1 MGVLDGLK
9 VLDLSWGISGPVAGM
24 LLADH
29 GASVTR
35 IEAPDGGPL
44 PDVSGYPV
52 WNRGKRSAVLD
63 LSGERDRRRL
73 VALASQADVLV
84 ESFRP
89 GTADRMGIGYDVL
102 ARVNPGLIYCDIT
115 GYGSD
120 GPDRDRP
127 GIDGLVAARTG
138 HQFEVRG
145 RVGGTIGLLS
155 GTEGMM
161 PGLEAPEGCWVG
173 PDREGPLF
181 TGVPWISMATAYI
194 AVIGINAAIRARGIT
209 GQGQRVSACLLQGV
223 LATTIAGWMRVE
235 HSDVP
240 LFETWVIDPR
250 APKGFFQGSDGTWTH
265 HWVPLPEFILNAAA
279 GGMRATPELTSPK
292 DASLRISP
300 KAEDMVILHALND
313 PLTEAVSQYTA
324 GQWVDLAAR
333 VGVPVQPVR
342 SPEAALLDPALL
354 ADGCVVEV
362 ADPELGP
369 LRQVGRVVE
378 LARHPQPVPAGAAP
392 RGAHTDEVR
401 AEADALLAQGGDHLE
416 PPIRALGASSS
427 FASAPRSSEPA
438 SPPTSD
444 NSKTELAH
452 PLDGI
457 TVLDLG
463 LAVAGPFGTQV
474 LAQLGARVIK
484 VTMMH
489 DKFWFSNHI
498 AMCCNRDKESIT
510 LNLKDPEAMTV
521 LRKLV
526 SGADV
531 VQHNMRYDA
540 AERLGI
546 DYESLRAINP
556 RLVYCHTMGH
566 EQGVRG
572 AHPANDQ
579 TGAALAGTS
588 WLDGGLD
595 NGGRPVWS
603 ATSLGDTGNG
613 YLSAL
618 GIIQALYD
626 RDRTGEGQLVRTS
639 IIYAQLLNCSMAWV
653 SPDGARAAARPRL
666 DADGWGWG
674 ALYRIYRTSSG
685 YLTIAALSDG
695 AWRSLTKATGRPEL
709 ASDPRYDS
717 PASRSAHD
725 AELAAELEAVFGAR
739 PAADW
744 FEVLDAAG
752 VPCEVTDPDYVVRL
766 FDDPDAERRQ
776 LTASFEHRMVGAMK
790 LGGLSFRL
798 SGTPGVIKSGPLWP
812 GQDSRKILGELGYT
826 EEEISKL
833 LEAGAVDDTSVS
845 GQRRAGPNG

>member
-35 IEAPDGGPL
+35 IEAPGGGPL

-52 WNRGKRSAVLD
+52 WNRGKRSAILD
-63 LSGERDRRRL
+63 LTDERDARRL
-73 VALASQADVLV
+73 IALAGQADILI
-84 ESFRP
+84 ESFQP
-89 GTADRMGIGYDVL
+89 GTADRLGIGYDVL
-102 ARVNPGLIYCDIT
+102 ARLNPGLIYCDIT
-115 GYGSD
+115 GYGRD
-120 GPDRDRP
+120 DPDRDRP

-145 RVGGTIGLLS
+145 RVGGTIGVLS

-209 GQGQRVSACLLQGV
+209 GRGQRVSASLLQGV

-279 GGMRATPELTSPK
+279 NGMRATADLASPK

-313 PLTEAVSQYTA
+313 PLTEAVGQYPA
-324 GQWVDLAAR
+324 AQWVDLAAE

-342 SPEAALLDPALL
+342 PPEAALLDPALL

-362 ADPELGP
+362 TDPELGP

-392 RGAHTDEVR
+392 RGAHTDVVK
-401 AEADALLAQGGDHLE
+401 AEADAVLAQGG
-416 PPIRALGASSS
+416 
-427 FASAPRSSEPA
+427 APRRPPSPA
-438 SPPTSD
+438 PD
-444 NSKTELAH
+444 NSKNDLDH
-452 PLDGI
+452 PLSGV

-510 LNLKDPEAMTV
+510 LNLKDPEAMAV

-526 SGADV
+526 ASADV

-540 AERLGI
+540 AERLGV
-546 DYESLRAINP
+546 DYETLRAISP
-556 RLVYCHTMGH
+556 RLIYCHTMGH

-603 ATSLGDTGNG
+603 VTSLGDTGNG

-639 IIYAQLLNCSMAWV
+639 IIYAQLLNSSMAWV
-653 SPDGARAAARPRL
+653 SPDGAKAAARPRL

-674 ALYRIYRTSSG
+674 ALYRIYGTSRG
-685 YLTIAALSDG
+685 YLTIAALCEA
-695 AWRSLTKATGRPEL
+695 AWRSLTAAVGQPEL
-709 ASDPRYDS
+709 ASDPRYES

-725 AELAAELEAVFGAR
+725 AELSAELAGVFGAR

-744 FEVLDAAG
+744 FDVLDAAG

-766 FDDPDAERRQ
+766 FADPDAERRQ
-776 LTASFEHRMVGAMK
+776 LTASFQHRMVGAMK

-798 SGTPGVIKSGPLWP
+798 SGTPGVIKSGPVWP

-826 EEEISKL
+826 ADDISKL
-833 LEAGAVDDTSVS
+833 LESGAVDDTSVS
-845 GQRRAGPNG
+845 K